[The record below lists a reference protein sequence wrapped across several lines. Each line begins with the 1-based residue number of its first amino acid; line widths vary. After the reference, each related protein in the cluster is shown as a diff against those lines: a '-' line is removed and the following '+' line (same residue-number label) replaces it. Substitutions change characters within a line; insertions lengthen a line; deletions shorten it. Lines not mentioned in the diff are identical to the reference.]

1 MVSSYDG
8 LRELC
13 DLMFPPIDEEKETAD
28 EQFNAFNFWKVDPSL
43 QRAKSPAS
51 ANE

>member
-13 DLMFPPIDEEKETAD
+13 DLMFPPIDEEKEAAD
-28 EQFNAFNFWKVDPSL
+28 EQFNAFNFWKVDPYA
-43 QRAKSPAS
+43 QAQQPPREEP
-51 ANE
+51 